1 MKLIDVFFSQ
11 PECKVADE
19 MRFTA
24 YNQYVHK
31 MLHRWGPNVKE
42 MMAIKKFLATQNIH
56 FNHPPWV
63 SIDLV
68 CREKCV
74 SLRAIDLRYIYF

>member
-1 MKLIDVFFSQ
+1 MLLQ

-42 MMAIKKFLATQNIH
+42 MMAIKKFLRTCKITLTQAPLVSYQYSFKFEENI
-56 FNHPPWV
+56 
-63 SIDLV
+63 D
-68 CREKCV
+68 EKFRV
-74 SLRAIDLRYIYF
+74 